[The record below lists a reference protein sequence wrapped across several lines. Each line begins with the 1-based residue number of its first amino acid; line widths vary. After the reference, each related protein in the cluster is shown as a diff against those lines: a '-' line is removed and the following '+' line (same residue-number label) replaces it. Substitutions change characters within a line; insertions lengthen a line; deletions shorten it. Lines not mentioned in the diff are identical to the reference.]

1 MARHF
6 IALFVASVVTL
17 APVSLGAQSK
27 VTIVPSASFSSMYDD
42 NIFAKAVGSADQM
55 MLITPG
61 VETTYET
68 PTTLVFGSY
77 TFDVLR
83 SLLHP
88 TISTLNSR
96 RHAALD
102 TRFQLSP
109 RLTFG
114 FGGRY
119 DRTDSASEFQFF
131 TGLLLDRV
139 TAERWEAGPSF
150 SYKVSPR
157 TNVSGLFNWISEGVE
172 GSVGGYENVARLGVT
187 RSTTPRSTFGVSVL
201 GRRFV
206 SASQAVVPSGL
217 PTSSVIGDLYT
228 FHDGFTVVN
237 GGTFLSVAP
246 LGSWT
251 YEVAP
256 MTRIAVQ
263 AGPRYSTSRDGIVP
277 EIAAG
282 FGRKAPN
289 VVNYGVDYW
298 RGESIV
304 LGVLGPVEVN
314 SGTARF
320 SVPIRTNLEV
330 GVHGGLFDSHTL
342 SQGRVRVYHAE
353 IVGAWTTKGLFTFAA
368 SYGADFQRGDVRS
381 SLLSDKQITRHLVLL
396 RVTVAPRL
404 SKMFQPDDPL
414 QPIGVPTKGV
424 K

>member
-6 IALFVASVVTL
+6 TALFVACAVALS
-17 APVSLGAQSK
+17 SIGLGAQSK
-27 VTIVPSASFSSMYDD
+27 VTVVPSASFSSMYDD
-42 NIFAKAVGSADQM
+42 NIFARAVGSADQM

-61 VETTYET
+61 IETTYET
-68 PTTLVFGSY
+68 PATLIFGSY

-109 RLTFG
+109 RFTFG

-139 TAERWEAGPSF
+139 RAERWEAGPSF
-150 SYKVSPR
+150 SYKLSTR

-172 GSVGGYENVARLGVT
+172 GSVGGYEQVARLGIT
-187 RSTTPRSTFGVSVL
+187 RSTSPRSSLGVSML

-206 SASQAVVPSGL
+206 SADQAVVPSGL
-217 PTSSVIGDLYT
+217 PTSSVIGNLYT

-237 GGTFLSVAP
+237 GGTFLSAAP
-246 LGSWT
+246 LMAWS
-251 YEVAP
+251 YELAP
-256 MTRIAVQ
+256 MTRISVQ
-263 AGPRYSTSRDGIVP
+263 AGPRYSTSRDTVLP

-289 VVNYGVDYW
+289 VINYGVDYW

-320 SVPIRTNLEV
+320 SVPIRPNFEI
-330 GVHGGLFDSHTL
+330 GAHGGLFDSQTL
-342 SQGRVRVYHAE
+342 SQGNVRVYHAE
-353 IVGAWTTKGLFTFAA
+353 VVGVWTAKGPFAIAA
-368 SYGADFQRGDVRS
+368 SYGTDFQHGDVRS
-381 SLLSDKQITRHLVLL
+381 SLLSDKQVIRHVLML
-396 RVTVAPRL
+396 RVTVAPHI